1 MRAVDTNNATV
12 RLRVTGPL
20 LFGSV
25 QRVRGGILHADI
37 QTARELIASGRA
49 KLDDPN
55 DIALLLDAPADR
67 RDPMRPLRW
76 LTR

>member
-1 MRAVDTNNATV
+1 MTSATIKLRAIA
-12 RLRVTGPL
+12 PL
-20 LFGSV
+20 MWGGV

-37 QTARELIASGRA
+37 ATARELIASGRA
-49 KLDDPN
+49 KLDDPA
-55 DIALLLDAPADR
+55 DLVLLIDEPADR